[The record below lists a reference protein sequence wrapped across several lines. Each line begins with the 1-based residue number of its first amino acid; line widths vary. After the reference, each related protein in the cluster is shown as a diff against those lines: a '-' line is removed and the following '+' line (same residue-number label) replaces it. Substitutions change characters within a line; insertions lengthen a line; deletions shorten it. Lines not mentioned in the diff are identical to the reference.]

1 MLFANDEVGLENFG
15 GDREKEN
22 RAVILHKASLSFLE
36 NGTIFSSFQSPGKI
50 PSRKDLSS
58 NMVRDG
64 AIWSAVSFRRR
75 TGIPSDPVA
84 LFISSCLRDVKT
96 ISTGI
101 SSSFN
106 VGCEDVKSADQVRT
120 PEGAVKTDSK

>member
-1 MLFANDEVGLENFG
+1 M
-15 GDREKEN
+15 
-22 RAVILHKASLSFLE
+22 
-36 NGTIFSSFQSPGKI
+36 GTIFASFQSPGKM
-50 PSRKDLSS
+50 PSRKDLLN

-64 AIWSAVSFRRR
+64 EIWSAVSFSSR

-84 LFISSCLRDVKT
+84 LFISSCLRNVKT

-106 VGCEDVKSADQVRT
+106 VGCEDVKGADKVCVS
-120 PEGAVKTDSK
+120 EGAVKTDTK

>member
-1 MLFANDEVGLENFG
+1 M
-15 GDREKEN
+15 
-22 RAVILHKASLSFLE
+22 
-36 NGTIFSSFQSPGKI
+36 
-50 PSRKDLSS
+50 PSRKDLLN

-64 AIWSAVSFRRR
+64 EIWSAVSFSSR

-101 SSSFN
+101 SSSFK
-106 VGCEDVKSADQVRT
+106 VGREDVKCADKVRIS
-120 PEGAVKTDSK
+120 EGEVKTDTK

>member
-1 MLFANDEVGLENFG
+1 MPN
-15 GDREKEN
+15 
-22 RAVILHKASLSFLE
+22 
-36 NGTIFSSFQSPGKI
+36 
-50 PSRKDLSS
+50 RKDLLN

-64 AIWSAVSFRRR
+64 AIWSVVSFSSR

-84 LFISSCLRDVKT
+84 LFISSCLRNVKT

-106 VGCEDVKSADQVRT
+106 VGCKDVRGAGKVHIS
-120 PEGAVKTDSK
+120 EGAVKTHTK

>member
-1 MLFANDEVGLENFG
+1 M
-15 GDREKEN
+15 
-22 RAVILHKASLSFLE
+22 
-36 NGTIFSSFQSPGKI
+36 
-50 PSRKDLSS
+50 PSRKDLLS

-64 AIWSAVSFRRR
+64 AIWSGVSFSRR

-101 SSSFN
+101 SSSLN
-106 VGCEDVKSADQVRT
+106 VGCEDMKGADKVRIS
-120 PEGAVKTDSK
+120 ERVVKTDTM

>member
-50 PSRKDLSS
+50 PSRKDL
-58 NMVRDG
+58 
-64 AIWSAVSFRRR
+64 AVSFRRR

-84 LFISSCLRDVKT
+84 LFISSCLREVKT